1 MKTIVVCD
9 DGETWSTLQGAE
21 LLSVTDEG
29 ERMLAEG
36 VAPRD
41 IPERCVLLS
50 IMLTDTTGRGEPED
64 DPR

>member
-1 MKTIVVCD
+1 MKTIVILD

-21 LLSVTDEG
+21 LLSVSDEG

-41 IPERCVLLS
+41 IPERAVILS